1 VIGAAPHLVPLLAL
15 GGAML
20 TAAAAIL
27 IHQGLRGAD
36 AYSGFWINLAVGTAL
51 LWTAVLVTGP
61 HGRISASGLAWFAL
75 AGLLGTV
82 AGRLLR
88 FVAIEKVGASV
99 ASALI
104 NLTPLVATGTAILF
118 LGERVTL
125 PIVAGTAVIVVGTTL
140 LSVSGA
146 RVGFPARYLWLPIL
160 SAVCL
165 GGVQVLRKLGLG
177 HMGPVL
183 GFAVNVTA
191 ALLAFSTFLL
201 ASRGSL
207 EIRARGRSL
216 ACFLAAGVAEN
227 AGVLLNVV
235 ALNVGTVSVV
245 SPLTGSA
252 PIFVLLLSSVFLRGV
267 ETLTARIVAGTV
279 LIVAGVYLIT
289 AL

>member
-1 VIGAAPHLVPLLAL
+1 VADLVPLLAL
-15 GGAML
+15 AGAAL

-36 AYSGFWINLAVGTAL
+36 AYSGFWINLAVGTVL
-51 LWTAVLVTGP
+51 LWGAVLVTRP
-61 HGRISASGLAWFAL
+61 HGRISAGGIGFFVL

-104 NLTPLVATGTAILF
+104 NLTPLVASGAAILF

-125 PIVAGTAVIVVGTTL
+125 PIVVGTMVIVAGTIL
-140 LSVSGA
+140 LSGSGA
-146 RVGFPARYLWLPIL
+146 RAGFAPRHLWLPIL

-165 GGVQVLRKLGLG
+165 GGVAVLRKLGLG

-191 ALLAFSTFLL
+191 ALVAFSAFLL

-207 EIRARGRSL
+207 DIRARGRSL

-235 ALNVGTVSVV
+235 ALNLGTVSVV

-252 PIFVLLLSSVFLRGV
+252 PIFVLLLSFLFLRGV
-267 ETLTARIVAGTV
+267 ETLTARIVAGTI